1 MEITTEELLKNEQF
15 NYALAESLAEKMFN
29 DKVYEQFF
37 QDDWN
42 TKFANMVKEKINEK
56 IEQEISEYVKSEDI
70 KRLFAKA
77 LNSKFNSI
85 LNEIQKS
92 QETIEVVF

>member
-56 IEQEISEYVKSEDI
+56 IEQEVLEYIESRDI
-70 KRLFAKA
+70 KQLFAKA
-77 LNSKFNSI
+77 LNSKLGSI
-85 LNEIQKS
+85 LNEIQKA
-92 QETIEVVF
+92 QETIEVYF